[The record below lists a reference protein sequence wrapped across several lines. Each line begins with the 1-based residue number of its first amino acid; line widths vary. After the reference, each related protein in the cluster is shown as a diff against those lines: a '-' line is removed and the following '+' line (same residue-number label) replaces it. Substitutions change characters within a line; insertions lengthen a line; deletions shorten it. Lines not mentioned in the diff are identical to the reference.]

1 MGVLEYAWADQ
12 IIGGQVLVQYD
23 VGRRWG
29 AGILQSLNIRP
40 EEVERTGLMF
50 ALYATT
56 SIGLLWLE
64 NTTLALFLTKYGT
77 NWLPIIYVAS
87 ALLSSGLGL
96 FYSWLEKQLPMRQ
109 LLLFISLFMALPMF
123 LFWLGLGTTGIF
135 LLVTVFMLRLWV
147 DVTDILKSL
156 NTSIAANQLFNI
168 REIKRTYP
176 LIASGV
182 LVAELLSGF
191 SLPLIIGAVG
201 IKNVMFLSGVI
212 LLVGAGI
219 MFYLCRYYQNFFPAV
234 ARGRVTTGDAKYH
247 KGWRSTQELRGYV
260 LPLLVF
266 FTLVQVI
273 LLLVEFLYLQQVES
287 LNLDVSSIAS
297 FLAILSGIIGL
308 FELLVQWFIS
318 SRLVDKLGV
327 FIAAMLLPGSLLVAS
342 VVTFTGLIGSLSGVI
357 IIKILDEIF
366 RYTILAGIEPTL
378 FQPLPEG
385 MRNRYQA
392 RVQGIVQPVAM
403 GVTGLALWGSNLF
416 LEQLGIQGEFYLL
429 LLGLII
435 ASLVWLYAIWQMRS
449 TYVNL
454 LVQSAEQGRLSTSN
468 VDLRAWKQAILQA
481 LEQPNNERDHRS
493 CIQLLCQ
500 IDPTGVG
507 DVLAPLLPKLPPR
520 LQYQSLE
527 AMLRYPSGYLPQ
539 VQELID
545 RENNRYP
552 DQKHDQ
558 KYEQKPDRP
567 LPPEVLALALRYLW
581 LTQPDPNPN
590 TLTLYLEPSQPSTI
604 RATAA
609 ALMLRW
615 GTPPQKSRATDILRR
630 MLTDPQEKE
639 RIMGCRA
646 LREAN
651 YLQALRIYIPQLL
664 EDESLRVRCVLLDVI
679 ARLRLEEYYPALLR
693 GLYYKSTREAARQA
707 LISMEDEAIALVRS
721 LAADTHKP
729 QLVRFQAWEVMGG
742 IGTRLAVVSLV
753 EELLT
758 SWGSTRQQ
766 ILKTL
771 LKVPGESGIEMVL
784 DQLGR
789 SGVENLI
796 YQELLFLAQV
806 YGAIADLL
814 GDELELLRQSLQDT
828 VDDILDRCFLLMKFL
843 YPPTAIQA
851 AAFNLDSDVRSSIA
865 LGIEILDNTLDL
877 PTKQVLLRVLDQ
889 RSIPER
895 ILSLQPLLPYK
906 KMSPRDRVHHLL
918 ELRYFLSDWC
928 LACCFHG
935 ARTARW
941 RLNLDIILLC
951 LRHPAGL
958 VREAVLAYVQVAS
971 PRTCNSL
978 IQLLDQDPDPLV
990 AAQIR
995 QLIESRDFHH
1005 AD

>member
-1 MGVLEYAWADQ
+1 MQYSV
-12 IIGGQVLVQYD
+12 GG
-23 VGRRWG
+23 RWG

-96 FYSWLEKQLPMRQ
+96 FYSWLEKQLPMRR

-191 SLPLIIGAVG
+191 SLPLVIGAVG

-234 ARGRVTTGDAKYH
+234 ARGRVTVGDAKYH

-297 FLAILSGIIGL
+297 FLAILSGFIGL
-308 FELLVQWFIS
+308 FELLVQWFVS
-318 SRLVDKLGV
+318 SRLIDKLGV
-327 FIAAMLLPGSLLVAS
+327 FIAAMLLPGSLLLAS
-342 VVTFTGLIGSLSGVI
+342 VFTLTGLIGSLSGVI

-403 GVTGLALWGSNLF
+403 GVTGIALWGSNLL
-416 LEQLGIQGEFYLL
+416 LEQMGVQGEFYLL
-429 LLGLII
+429 LLGLVF
-435 ASLVWLYAIWQMRS
+435 ASLVWLYATWRMRS

-468 VDLRAWKQAILQA
+468 VDLRAWKKAILQA

-527 AMLRYPSGYLPQ
+527 AMLRYPAGYFPQ
-539 VQELID
+539 VRELID
-545 RENNRYP
+545 QENSRPP
-552 DQKHDQ
+552 DQKHNQKPDQ
-558 KYEQKPDRP
+558 KPDQKLDRP

-590 TLTLYLEPSQPSTI
+590 TLTPYLEPSQPSTI

-615 GTPPQKSRATDILRR
+615 GTPPQKSKATDILRR
-630 MLTDPQEKE
+630 MLTDPQEK
-639 RIMGCRA
+639 R
-646 LREAN
+646 AN
-651 YLQALRIYIPQLL
+651 YGLSSAAGSQL
-664 EDESLRVRCVLLDVI
+664 S
-679 ARLRLEEYYPALLR
+679 P
-693 GLYYKSTREAARQA
+693 
-707 LISMEDEAIALVRS
+707 
-721 LAADTHKP
+721 
-729 QLVRFQAWEVMGG
+729 
-742 IGTRLAVVSLV
+742 
-753 EELLT
+753 
-758 SWGSTRQQ
+758 
-766 ILKTL
+766 
-771 LKVPGESGIEMVL
+771 
-784 DQLGR
+784 
-789 SGVENLI
+789 
-796 YQELLFLAQV
+796 
-806 YGAIADLL
+806 
-814 GDELELLRQSLQDT
+814 
-828 VDDILDRCFLLMKFL
+828 
-843 YPPTAIQA
+843 
-851 AAFNLDSDVRSSIA
+851 SS
-865 LGIEILDNTLDL
+865 
-877 PTKQVLLRVLDQ
+877 
-889 RSIPER
+889 
-895 ILSLQPLLPYK
+895 
-906 KMSPRDRVHHLL
+906 
-918 ELRYFLSDWC
+918 
-928 LACCFHG
+928 
-935 ARTARW
+935 
-941 RLNLDIILLC
+941 
-951 LRHPAGL
+951 
-958 VREAVLAYVQVAS
+958 
-971 PRTCNSL
+971 
-978 IQLLDQDPDPLV
+978 
-990 AAQIR
+990 
-995 QLIESRDFHH
+995 
-1005 AD
+1005 